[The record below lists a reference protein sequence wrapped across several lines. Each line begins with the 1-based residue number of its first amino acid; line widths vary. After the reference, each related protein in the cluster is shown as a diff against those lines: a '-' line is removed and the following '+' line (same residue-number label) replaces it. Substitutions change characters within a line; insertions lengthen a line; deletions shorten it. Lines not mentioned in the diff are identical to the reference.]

1 MQSDEDIEMT
11 HGTQQE
17 DANALQEKGPR
28 DTVELCITGTE
39 APDFPEGQASLS
51 VTDSR
56 AGLERKK

>member
-1 MQSDEDIEMT
+1 MT

-39 APDFPEGQASLS
+39 APDFPEGQAQHQSVPQATCSSDSL
-51 VTDSR
+51 T
-56 AGLERKK
+56 GMCLG